1 MGQGRE
7 AGSSRLVAPS
17 LHHQHITLLCWA
29 ATAGAAGAPHHPDWQ
44 MGQICIHCSSS
55 WWSGLCPARP
65 SRNREEFSRAGGGR
79 LDWSCGCNVQSSS
92 VSLLS
97 LMRN

>member
-7 AGSSRLVAPS
+7 AAAGWWLHPS
-17 LHHQHITLLCWA
+17 TTNTSHCWA
-29 ATAGAAGAPHHPDWQ
+29 GTAGAAGAAHHPDWQ

-55 WWSGLCPARP
+55 WWSGLCPGRH

-79 LDWSCGCNVQSSS
+79 LDWSCGCHVQSSS